1 MGSAGEIYL
10 ELQKIPWFRE
20 LKEEHLKKIADMAFV
35 HRFKA
40 GEIFFREGDPQGNIY
55 FVIEGRVALD
65 MFIPH
70 RGKVRFYTAEQ
81 GDLVGW
87 SSVTP
92 SIHQRTAGA
101 VAVIDTVA
109 IGMDAAKLNELC
121 EEDHDLGFLFMRRL
135 ANDVANR
142 LLVTRLQL
150 MDIFAKPAETKT
162 DEG

>member
-1 MGSAGEIYL
+1 MAAASEIYP

-20 LKEEHLKKIADMAFV
+20 LKEENVKKIADIAFIR
-35 HRFKA
+35 RFAA
-40 GEIFFREGDPQGNIY
+40 GEILFREGDPQGNVY
-55 FVIEGRVALD
+55 FVIEGRIALD

-81 GDLVGW
+81 GNIVGW

-101 VAVIDTVA
+101 IAVIDTVA
-109 IGMDAAKLNELC
+109 IGMDAAKLNKLC
-121 EEDHDLGFLFMRRL
+121 EEDHDLGFIFMRRL

>member
-1 MGSAGEIYL
+1 MATVDEICAG
-10 ELQKIPWFRE
+10 LQQTSWFRE
-20 LKEEHLKKIADMAFV
+20 LGEEQCKKIAAIAFL
-35 HRFKA
+35 RAFKA
-40 GEIFFREGDPQGNIY
+40 GEIFFREGDEQGNVY
-55 FVIEGRVALD
+55 FLIKGRVALD

-81 GDLVGW
+81 GDVVGW

-92 SIHQRTAGA
+92 SIRQRTAGA
-101 VAVIDTVA
+101 VAVIDTLA
-109 IGMDAAKLNELC
+109 IGMDAEKLNRLC
-121 EEDHDLGFLFMRRL
+121 EEDHDLGFIFMRRL

-150 MDIFAKPAETKT
+150 MDIFAKPAETKP